1 MWIKDEHEPPV
12 CLFHVILVRA
22 ADQFSVQNEAQL
34 QHDHQNSWF
43 QFAISNHWTGLR
55 TGLLDWI
62 VDWMIAR
69 LDYWI

>member
-43 QFAISNHWTGLR
+43 QFAVSNHCM
-55 TGLLDWI
+55 DWI
-62 VDWMIAR
+62 VDLIVDWIAR